1 MVKFRNA
8 FSSERFVHAGCPQGT
23 KSALLMFLVLIN
35 AVGFVDQKNN
45 VGEMVTSKR
54 KVNIKNEI
62 HLKFVDDFSVAE
74 TIKLNE
80 DLVKVPVS
88 QRILPDNF
96 HARTGHI
103 LPLDNSS
110 VYSVLVNTQKYAE
123 DHKMKINFRKT
134 NLMIFNPCSSI
145 DFLPEFSIEGNDL
158 AVVEKMRLLGLIIT
172 PNLKW
177 VSNTQNV
184 VLKANKRMWIL
195 RRLKKLGAPDSNLL
209 DVYVK
214 QIRCILE
221 YAVPVWQGSITVAEK
236 QDLERIQKIA
246 CHIIL
251 GERYQSYKDALQT
264 LKLETLEARRY
275 KLCLNFALKLEK
287 SEKFRKWFK
296 PNTKTHGT
304 RSRPT
309 KYVPVKANHDRFR
322 RSPISLLTNLLN
334 AYYA

>member
-1 MVKFRNA
+1 M
-8 FSSERFVHAGCPQGT
+8 
-23 KSALLMFLVLIN
+23 
-35 AVGFVDQKNN
+35 
-45 VGEMVTSKR
+45 
-54 KVNIKNEI
+54 
-62 HLKFVDDFSVAE
+62 
-74 TIKLNE
+74 
-80 DLVKVPVS
+80 KVPVS

-195 RRLKKLGAPDSNLL
+195 RRLK
-209 DVYVK
+209 
-214 QIRCILE
+214 
-221 YAVPVWQGSITVAEK
+221 
-236 QDLERIQKIA
+236 
-246 CHIIL
+246 
-251 GERYQSYKDALQT
+251 
-264 LKLETLEARRY
+264 
-275 KLCLNFALKLEK
+275 
-287 SEKFRKWFK
+287 
-296 PNTKTHGT
+296 
-304 RSRPT
+304 
-309 KYVPVKANHDRFR
+309 
-322 RSPISLLTNLLN
+322 
-334 AYYA
+334 

>member
-1 MVKFRNA
+1 M
-8 FSSERFVHAGCPQGT
+8 
-23 KSALLMFLVLIN
+23 
-35 AVGFVDQKNN
+35 
-45 VGEMVTSKR
+45 
-54 KVNIKNEI
+54 
-62 HLKFVDDFSVAE
+62 
-74 TIKLNE
+74 
-80 DLVKVPVS
+80 
-88 QRILPDNF
+88 
-96 HARTGHI
+96 
-103 LPLDNSS
+103 
-110 VYSVLVNTQKYAE
+110 
-123 DHKMKINFRKT
+123 
-134 NLMIFNPCSSI
+134 
-145 DFLPEFSIEGNDL
+145 PEFSIEGNDL

-172 PNLKW
+172 PNLKL

-195 RRLKKLGAPDSNLL
+195 RTMKKLGAPDSNLL

-221 YAVPVWQGSITVAEK
+221 YAVTVWQGSITVAEK

-264 LKLETLEARRY
+264 LKLETLDARRY
-275 KLCLNFALKLEK
+275 KLCLNFALKSEK
-287 SEKFRKWFK
+287 NEKFRKWFK

-322 RSPISLLTNLLN
+322 RSLISLLTNLLN